1 MKKLFFKF
9 ILIFIIIIFI
19 FELVGLILG
28 SFKIIPR
35 GSPAVIS
42 LFAHKK
48 WSIWHPKNI
57 SFKHHYNTCWEPSKI
72 YFNNIGARGKKNI
85 FEEKQK
91 KRIALIGDSMTE
103 MIHVNEG
110 EDIRSLIQKKLPD
123 FEIINFSSRSMG
135 LYDQLEIYKNLIK
148 KYNVDYVILYITEND
163 FENNFASSELS
174 YVYNQPKFYIE
185 KGTDKIKKIDRN
197 YTRLENEYFSNYNNF
212 KRSKLIL
219 YLKEYSYT
227 FKIYF
232 HIKTLLWSYKKTPK
246 PLDLKSYNKK
256 KNLFNNQKLVYEYLV
271 ELFVKELEK
280 DKIKLVPIFNLRS
293 YLFEGNNQLDLEDKI
308 RLESFNIMRD
318 VWYSYK
324 PYFLVD
330 EAKEY
335 MSSNKNSIQKPFLY
349 LGHTCDDHYSK
360 FGSHFMSNET
370 VKIFNNIRSD

>member
-1 MKKLFFKF
+1 MKNLSFKLV
-9 ILIFIIIIFI
+9 LIFIITIFI
-19 FELVGLILG
+19 FEITGIILA
-28 SFKIIPR
+28 SLKIIPR
-35 GSPAVIS
+35 GSPAVVS
-42 LFAHKK
+42 LFAHEK
-48 WSIWHPKNI
+48 WSVWHPKNI

-72 YFNNIGARGKKNI
+72 YFNNIGARGKKNVL
-85 FEEKQK
+85 EKKQK
-91 KRIALIGDSMTE
+91 NRIALIGDSMTE

-110 EDIRSLIQKKLPD
+110 DDIGSLIQNKLPN

-135 LYDQLEIYKNLIK
+135 LYDQLEIYKNLIR

-163 FENNFASSELS
+163 FENNFASSKLS

-197 YTRLENEYFSNYNNF
+197 YQRLKNEYFSNYNMF

-227 FKIYF
+227 FKTYF
-232 HIKTLLWSYKKTPK
+232 HIKTLLRNYKKTQK
-246 PLDLKSYNKK
+246 TLDLDDFSKK

-280 DKIKLVPIFNLRS
+280 DKIKLIPIFNLRS
-293 YLFEGNNQLDLEDKI
+293 YLFKESSQLSLEDKI

-318 VWYSYK
+318 VWNIYN

-330 EAKEY
+330 EANEY
-335 MSSNKNSIQKPFLY
+335 ISSNKNIIKKPYLY

-360 FGSHFMSNET
+360 FGSHFISNET
-370 VKIFNNIRSD
+370 VKIFNKIRSD